1 MSAQLYLSRL
11 VDEGRPDRGAHR
23 ASQRTSGLTRHQRRL
38 RRALE
43 DRKP

>member
-11 VDEGRPDRGAHR
+11 VEEGRSDRVHHR
-23 ASQRTSGLTRHQRRL
+23 ASQRNGGLFRLEQRI

-43 DRKP
+43 LRKH

>member
-11 VDEGRPDRGAHR
+11 VEDGRHDRAHHR
-23 ASQRTSGLTRHQRRL
+23 APQRTGGLARLEQRV

-43 DRKP
+43 LRKH